1 MIGVKFDSKH
11 SYDDFGLI
19 LSSKSV
25 PLPKPKTESV
35 TVPGSDGELDL
46 STALTD
52 GEVKFNNRTLTFKF
66 SLLTKSRTWEGI
78 KSAISNYLHGKKM
91 KIILDVDKAFYYVG
105 RCTVDPFSESKKGA
119 TMTIKVDAEPY
130 KYDIQDSTEDWVW
143 DSFNFE
149 TGIIYNLKEISVT
162 PSTEIIIPSRR
173 MKVVPVIT
181 VSSAMD
187 VVFNGV
193 TYGLS
198 EGDNRVLS
206 IIFSEGEN
214 KLTFSGTGTVTI
226 KFRGGSL

>member
-1 MIGVKFDSKH
+1 
-11 SYDDFGLI
+11 
-19 LSSKSV
+19 
-25 PLPKPKTESV
+25 
-35 TVPGSDGELDL
+35 
-46 STALTD
+46 
-52 GEVKFNNRTLTFKF
+52 
-66 SLLTKSRTWEGI
+66 
-78 KSAISNYLHGKKM
+78 M
-91 KIILDVDKAFYYVG
+91 KIILDADKAFYYVG

-162 PSTEIIIPSRR
+162 PSTEITIPSRR

-181 VSSAMD
+181 TSAAMD

-193 TYGLS
+193 YYSL
-198 EGDNRVLS
+198 EQGDNRILN

-214 KLTFSGTGTVTI
+214 KLTFKGTGVVTI
-226 KFRGGSL
+226 RFRGGSL

>member
-1 MIGVKFDSKH
+1 MIGVKFNDKH

-19 LSSKSV
+19 LSSKSI

-78 KSAISNYLHGKKM
+78 KSAVSNYLHGKKM
-91 KIILDVDKAFYYVG
+91 NVILDTDKAFYYVG

-119 TMTIKVDAEPY
+119 TLTIKVNADPY
-130 KYDIQDSTEDWVW
+130 KYDILDSTEEWEW

-149 TGIIYNLKEISVT
+149 TGIIYNLNEISVT
-162 PSTEIIIPSRR
+162 PNTEITIPSRR

-181 VSSAMD
+181 TSAAMD

-193 TYGLS
+193 YYSL
-198 EGDNRVLS
+198 EQGDNRILN

-214 KLTFSGTGTVTI
+214 KLTFKGTGVVTI
-226 KFRGGSL
+226 RFRGGSL

>member
-91 KIILDVDKAFYYVG
+91 KIILDADKAFYYVG

-162 PSTEIIIPSRR
+162 PSTEITIPSRR

-181 VSSAMD
+181 VSAAMD

-198 EGDNRVLS
+198 EGDNRVLN
-206 IIFSEGEN
+206 IILSEGEN
-214 KLTFSGTGTVTI
+214 KLTFNGTGTVTI

>member
-1 MIGVKFDSKH
+1 MIGVKFDTKH
-11 SYDDFGLI
+11 SYDDFGMV
-19 LSSKSV
+19 LSSKSI

-52 GEVKFNNRTLTFKF
+52 GEIKFDNRTLTFKF
-66 SLLTKSRTWEGI
+66 TLLTKSRTWEGI
-78 KSAISNYLHGKKM
+78 KSSISNYLHGKKM
-91 KIILDVDKAFYYVG
+91 KVILDNDKAFYYIG
-105 RCTVDPFSESKKGA
+105 RCTVDPFTESKKGA
-119 TMTIKVDAEPY
+119 SLTIKVDAEPY
-130 KYDIQDSTEDWVW
+130 KYDIQDSTENWIW

-149 TGIIYNLKEISVT
+149 TGIIYKLKEISVT
-162 PSTEIIIPSRR
+162 PSTEIVIPSRR

-181 VSSAMD
+181 TDTPMD

-193 TYGLS
+193 TYRLS
-198 EGDNRVLS
+198 EGDNRILN

-214 KLTFSGTGTVTI
+214 TLTFNGTGTITI